1 MKLKLIALVA
11 FIALILSFSL
21 NVKAMQLP
29 AFVIFSFSMAL
40 TFDGGARGGSGGD
53 GGGDGGGGGGCGG
66 GCGGGE

>member
-40 TFDGGARGGSGGD
+40 TFDGGARGG
-53 GGGDGGGGGGCGG
+53 GGGDGGDGGGGCGG

>member
-1 MKLKLIALVA
+1 MKLKLIAFVA

-40 TFDGGARGGSGGD
+40 TFDGGARGGARGGD
-53 GGGDGGGGGGCGG
+53 GGGDGGGDSGY
-66 GCGGGE
+66 

>member
-21 NVKAMQLP
+21 NVKAIQLP

-40 TFDGGARGGSGGD
+40 AFDGGARGGD
-53 GGGDGGGGGGCGG
+53 GGGGCGG
-66 GCGGGE
+66 GGGE